1 MENIILNLLRKV
13 TKSLLFI
20 FDKKLFSRKNFYVII
35 LSRIEGACM
44 LGKIISIVDNI
55 AKVKLS
61 IDIDNQANLVNIHT
75 IFEDGNK
82 RIVGEIVNIDKEFAY
97 IKIVGMI
104 ENNSFIPGFSKK
116 PAFRSTVRIVTM
128 DELALILGPQQI
140 EGTDRVYLGKSSI
153 YSNYRINVSLNDFFS
168 SHFAVLGNSGA
179 GKSCTVARLIQ
190 NLFTSS
196 TKVPVGAHIFLF
208 DAYGEYTNAFKNI
221 HQISPQ
227 LNYKYY
233 TTNTHFPE
241 GEVLKIPLWLL
252 GTDDI
257 CLLLNVDNPAQI
269 PIVEK
274 ALKYVTVLKDD
285 NPDVINHKNDIIARA
300 LLDILM
306 SSNDAS
312 KIRDQII
319 AVLTKF
325 NTPTLNLESIISQP
339 GYNRTLKQCIYVDNS
354 GKIQDIDVV
363 VDFVRGFVVDGLEL
377 KEPDGSIM
385 YTLNDLENAFDF
397 ALISEGILKSDKVFD
412 YANVLTV
419 RLHSIVNSSAKEYF
433 DYGYMTSKEDFIRRL
448 TTTPEGKPCQI
459 VNFNINYVDDRMA
472 KTLTKII
479 SKMLFDYSVAKKNR
493 GSEPYHI
500 IIEEAHRYV
509 QKDRDLELLGYNIF
523 DRITKEGRKYGVI
536 LGLITQRPSELSD
549 TSISQCSN
557 FIVLRTLHPLDI
569 DYIRNMVPYITTEVV
584 EQLKSLQPG
593 HCIAFGAAFKVA
605 TNIIV
610 DLPNPR
616 PLSNNSDVNKS
627 WYGQNSN

>member
-1 MENIILNLLRKV
+1 
-13 TKSLLFI
+13 
-20 FDKKLFSRKNFYVII
+20 
-35 LSRIEGACM
+35 M
-44 LGKIISIVDNI
+44 LGKIVSIVDNI
-55 AKVKLS
+55 AKVKLD
-61 IDIDNQANLVNIHT
+61 IDIDSQANLINIHT

-82 RIVGEIVNIDKEFAY
+82 KIVGEITNIDKEFAY
-97 IKIVGMI
+97 IKIVGII

-116 PAFRSTVRIVTM
+116 PAFRSKIRIVTM
-128 DELALILGPQQI
+128 EELALILGPQQI
-140 EGTDRVYLGKSSI
+140 EGTDRVYLGKSSV
-153 YSNYRINVSLNDFFS
+153 YSNYRINVGLNDFFS

-179 GKSCTVARLIQ
+179 GKSCTVARIIQ
-190 NLFTSS
+190 NLFTS
-196 TKVPVGAHIFLF
+196 TRNVPVGAHIFLF
-208 DAYGEYTNAFKNI
+208 DAYGEYTNAFSNLN
-221 HQISPQ
+221 QISPV

-233 TTNTHFPE
+233 TTNTKFPE

-312 KIRDQII
+312 KIRDQVI

-339 GYNRTLKQCIYVDNS
+339 GYNRTLKQCIYVDNT

-363 VDFVRGFVVDGLEL
+363 VDFVRGFIVDGLEL
-377 KEPDGSIM
+377 KEPDGTVM

-419 RLHSIVNSSAKEYF
+419 RLHSIVNSNVSEYF
-433 DYGYMTSKEDFIRRL
+433 SYGYMTSKEDYIKRL
-448 TTTPEGKPCQI
+448 TTTMDGKPCQI

-479 SKMLFDYSVAKKNR
+479 SKMLFDYSVTKENR

-557 FIVLRTLHPLDI
+557 FIVLRTLHPLDV

-593 HCIAFGAAFKVA
+593 HCIAFGSAFKVA
-605 TNIIV
+605 TNIII

-616 PLSNNSDVNKS
+616 PLSNNSDVNKG
-627 WYGQNSN
+627 WYGQNNN

>member
-1 MENIILNLLRKV
+1 
-13 TKSLLFI
+13 
-20 FDKKLFSRKNFYVII
+20 
-35 LSRIEGACM
+35 M
-44 LGKIISIVDNI
+44 LGKIVSIVDNI
-55 AKVKLS
+55 AKVKLA
-61 IDIDNQANLVNIHT
+61 IDIDNQANLVNIHAV
-75 IFEDGNK
+75 FEDGYK
-82 RIVGEIVNIDKEFAY
+82 RIVGEIINIDKEFAY
-97 IKIVGMI
+97 IKIVGSI
-104 ENNSFIPGFSKK
+104 ENNIFIPGFSKK
-116 PAFRSTVRIVTM
+116 PAFKSKVRIVTM
-128 DELALILGPQQI
+128 EELALIFGPQQI

-153 YSNYRINVSLNDFFS
+153 YSNYRINVGLNDFFS
-168 SHFAVLGNSGA
+168 SHFAVLGNSGS

-190 NLFTSS
+190 NIFTSS
-196 TKVPVGAHIFLF
+196 SNIPVGAHIFLF
-208 DAYGEYTNAFKNI
+208 DAYGEYTNAFRDINK
-221 HQISPQ
+221 ISPL

-233 TTNTHFPE
+233 TTNTKFPE

-285 NPDVINHKNDIIARA
+285 NPEVINHKNDIIARA

-312 KIRDQII
+312 KIRDQVI

-339 GYNRTLKQCIYVDNS
+339 GYNRTLKQCIYVDTS

-363 VDFVRGFVVDGLEL
+363 VEFIRKFIVDGLEL
-377 KEPDGSIM
+377 KEPDGSVM
-385 YTLNDLENAFDF
+385 YTLKDLENAFEF

-419 RLHSIVNSSAKEYF
+419 RLHSIVNSNAAEYF
-433 DYGYMTSKEDFIRRL
+433 DYGYMTSKENYIHRL
-448 TTTPEGKPCQI
+448 TTTPDGKPCQI

-472 KTLTKII
+472 KTITKII
-479 SKMLFDYSVAKKNR
+479 SKMLFDYAITKQDR
-493 GSEPYHI
+493 GAEPYHI

-569 DYIRNMVPYITTEVV
+569 DYIRNMVPYITSEVV

-593 HCIAFGAAFKVA
+593 HCVAFGSAFKVP

-627 WYGQNSN
+627 WYGQN

>member
-1 MENIILNLLRKV
+1 
-13 TKSLLFI
+13 
-20 FDKKLFSRKNFYVII
+20 
-35 LSRIEGACM
+35 M
-44 LGKIISIVDNI
+44 LGKIISIIDNI

-61 IDIDNQANLVNIHT
+61 IDVDNQANLINIHV

-82 RIVGEIVNIDKEFAY
+82 KVVGEIINIDKEYAY
-97 IKIVGMI
+97 IRIVGTI

-116 PAFRSTVRIVTM
+116 PSFKSIVRIVSM
-128 DELALILGPQQI
+128 EELGFILGPQQI

-153 YSNYRINVSLNDFFS
+153 YSNYRINVGLNDFFS

-190 NLFTSS
+190 NLFTS
-196 TKVPVGAHIFLF
+196 TNNVPVGAHIFLF
-208 DAYGEYTNAFKNI
+208 DAYGEYTNAFSNI
-221 HQISPQ
+221 NKVSPL
-227 LNYKYY
+227 LNYKTY

-241 GEVLKIPLWLL
+241 TEVLRIPLWLL

-257 CLLLNVDNPAQI
+257 CLLLNVDHPAQI

-274 ALKYVTVLKDD
+274 ALKYVTVLKDE
-285 NPDVINHKNDIIARA
+285 NPNVLNHKNDIIARA
-300 LLDILM
+300 LLDILL

-319 AVLTKF
+319 AVLSKF
-325 NTPTLNLESIISQP
+325 NTPTLNLESTISQP
-339 GYNRTLKQCIYVDNS
+339 GYNRTFKQCIYVDQS

-363 VDFVRGFVVDGLEL
+363 VDFVRKFIVDGLEL
-377 KEPDGSIM
+377 KEPDGSVM
-385 YTLNDLENAFDF
+385 YTLKDLENAFDF

-419 RLHSIVNSSAKEYF
+419 RLHALVNSNASEYF
-433 DYGYMTSKEDFIRRL
+433 NYGYMTTKEDFISKL
-448 TTTPEGKPCQI
+448 TKTPDGKPCQI

-479 SKMLFDYSVAKKNR
+479 SKMLFDYAVSSENR
-493 GSEPYHI
+493 GEDPYHI
-500 IIEEAHRYV
+500 LIEEAHRYV
-509 QKDRDLELLGYNIF
+509 QKDKDQELLGYNIF

-593 HCIAFGAAFKVA
+593 HCIAFGSAFKVA

-616 PLSNNSDVNKS
+616 PLSNNSDINKS
-627 WYGQNSN
+627 WYRQNNN

>member
-1 MENIILNLLRKV
+1 
-13 TKSLLFI
+13 
-20 FDKKLFSRKNFYVII
+20 
-35 LSRIEGACM
+35 M
-44 LGKIISIVDNI
+44 LGKIISIIDNI

-61 IDIDNQANLVNIHT
+61 IDVDNQANLINIHV

-82 RIVGEIVNIDKEFAY
+82 KVVGEIINIDKEYAY
-97 IKIVGMI
+97 IRIVGTI

-116 PAFRSTVRIVTM
+116 PSFKSIVRIVSM
-128 DELALILGPQQI
+128 EELGFILGPQQI

-153 YSNYRINVSLNDFFS
+153 YSNYRINVGLNDFFS

-190 NLFTSS
+190 NLFTS
-196 TKVPVGAHIFLF
+196 TNNVPVGAHIFLF
-208 DAYGEYTNAFKNI
+208 DAYGEYTNAFSNI
-221 HQISPQ
+221 NKVSPL
-227 LNYKYY
+227 LNYKTY

-241 GEVLKIPLWLL
+241 TEVLRIPLWLL

-257 CLLLNVDNPAQI
+257 CLLLNVDHPAQI

-274 ALKYVTVLKDD
+274 ALKYVTVLKDE
-285 NPDVINHKNDIIARA
+285 NPNVLNHKNDIIARA
-300 LLDILM
+300 LLDILL

-319 AVLTKF
+319 AVLSKF
-325 NTPTLNLESIISQP
+325 NTPTLNLESTISQP
-339 GYNRTLKQCIYVDNS
+339 GYNRTFKQCIYVDQS

-363 VDFVRGFVVDGLEL
+363 VDFVRKFIVDGLEL
-377 KEPDGSIM
+377 KEPDGSVM
-385 YTLNDLENAFDF
+385 YTLKDLENAFDF

-419 RLHSIVNSSAKEYF
+419 RLHALVNSNASEYF
-433 DYGYMTSKEDFIRRL
+433 NYSYMTTKEDFISKL
-448 TTTPEGKPCQI
+448 TKTPDGKPCQI

-479 SKMLFDYSVAKKNR
+479 SKMLFDYAVSSENR
-493 GSEPYHI
+493 GEDPYHI
-500 IIEEAHRYV
+500 LIEEAHRYV
-509 QKDRDLELLGYNIF
+509 QKDKDQELLGYNIF

-593 HCIAFGAAFKVA
+593 HCIAFGSAFKVA

-616 PLSNNSDVNKS
+616 PLSNNSDINKS
-627 WYGQNSN
+627 WYRQNNN

>member
-1 MENIILNLLRKV
+1 
-13 TKSLLFI
+13 
-20 FDKKLFSRKNFYVII
+20 
-35 LSRIEGACM
+35 M
-44 LGKIISIVDNI
+44 LGKIVSILDNI
-55 AKVKLS
+55 AKVKLE
-61 IDIDNQANLVNIHT
+61 IDIDSQANLVNIHT

-82 RIVGEIVNIDKEFAY
+82 RIVGEITNIDKEFAY
-97 IKIVGMI
+97 IKIVGII

-116 PAFRSTVRIVTM
+116 PAFRSIIRIVTM
-128 DELALILGPQQI
+128 EELALILGPQQI

-153 YSNYRINVSLNDFFS
+153 YSNYRINVGLNDFFS

-190 NLFTSS
+190 NLFTS
-196 TKVPVGAHIFLF
+196 TRNVPVGAHIFLF
-208 DAYGEYTNAFKNI
+208 DAYGEYTNAFSGINK
-221 HQISPQ
+221 ISPM

-233 TTNTHFPE
+233 TTNTKFPE

-257 CLLLNVDNPAQI
+257 CLLLNVDNPSQI

-312 KIRDQII
+312 KIRDQVI

-339 GYNRTLKQCIYVDNS
+339 GYNRTLKQCIYVDNT

-363 VDFVRGFVVDGLEL
+363 VEFVRGFIVDGLEL
-377 KEPDGSIM
+377 KEPDGTVM

-419 RLHSIVNSSAKEYF
+419 RLHSIVNSNAKEYF
-433 DYGYMTSKEDFIRRL
+433 DYGYMTTKEDYIKRL
-448 TTTPEGKPCQI
+448 TTTPDGKPCQI

-472 KTLTKII
+472 KTITKII
-479 SKMLFDYSVAKKNR
+479 SKMLFDYSVTKKNR

-509 QKDRDLELLGYNIF
+509 QKDKDLELLGYNIF

-593 HCIAFGAAFKVA
+593 HCIAFGSAFKVA

-627 WYGQNSN
+627 WYGQNIN